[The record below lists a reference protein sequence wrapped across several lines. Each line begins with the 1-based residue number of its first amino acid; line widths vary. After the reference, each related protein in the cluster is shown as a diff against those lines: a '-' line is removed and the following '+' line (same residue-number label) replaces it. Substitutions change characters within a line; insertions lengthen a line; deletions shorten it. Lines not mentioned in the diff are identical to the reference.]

1 MENNTLRVIIL
12 AAGQGTRL
20 RPHTN
25 DKPKC
30 MVELCGKSL
39 VDYQLDA
46 FKQAGVSDITV
57 IAGYQEDKLV
67 RDGVRKILNPEYAST
82 NMVSTLMCAKALFDG
97 SCDVLITYGDIV
109 YEQRILDAI
118 LAAEGDVCLTI
129 DKEWKR
135 LWSLRMENPLDD
147 AETLKLD
154 GDLIKELGKKPNS
167 YDEIQGQYMGLI
179 KVSADKAKA
188 LVDVWE
194 AMDRN
199 ALYDGKDFDNMYLTS
214 FIQHLI
220 NIGWPVKAVPVE
232 NGWLEIDTVED
243 LDFFNESLKNKKLAH
258 VFCLTC

>member
-1 MENNTLRVIIL
+1 MENKKLRVIIL

-20 RPHTN
+20 RPYTN

-30 MVELCGKSL
+30 MVELCGKAL
-39 VDYQLDA
+39 LDYQLDA
-46 FKQAGVSDITV
+46 LKKSGITDV
-57 IAGYQEDKLV
+57 TVVAGYQENKLV
-67 RDGVRKILNPEYAST
+67 REGVKKIVNPNYATT
-82 NMVSTLMCAKALFDG
+82 NMVSTLMCAKELLDG
-97 SCDVLITYGDIV
+97 SADVLITYGDIV

-118 LAAEGDVCLTI
+118 LTAEDDLCLTV

-154 GDLIKELGKKPNS
+154 GDLIKELGKKPSS

-179 KVSADKAKA
+179 KINARKAKA
-188 LVDVWE
+188 IVDIWTK
-194 AMDRN
+194 MDRS
-199 ALYDGKDFDNMYLTS
+199 LTYDGKDFDNMYLTS

-220 NIGWPVKAVPVE
+220 NCGWPVKSVPVD

-243 LDFFNESLKNKKLAH
+243 LKFYENVLRNNDLELFRP
-258 VFCLTC
+258 

>member
-1 MENNTLRVIIL
+1 MRVLIL

-46 FKQAGVSDITV
+46 FKKAGISDITV

-67 RDGVRKILNPEYAST
+67 RDGIKKILNPVYAST
-82 NMVSTLMCAKALFDG
+82 NMVSTLMCAKNLFDG
-97 SCDVLITYGDIV
+97 TTDVLITYGDIV
-109 YEQRILDAI
+109 YEQRILEAV
-118 LAAEGDVCLTI
+118 LECKGDVCLTI

-135 LWSLRMENPLDD
+135 LWSLRMDNPLDD
-147 AETLKLD
+147 AETLKLE
-154 GDLIKELGKKPNS
+154 GDMIKELGKKPSS

-179 KVSADKAKA
+179 KISADKAKE
-188 LVDVWE
+188 LIQVWE
-194 AMDRN
+194 SMDRK

-220 NIGWPVKAVPVE
+220 DIGWPVKAVPVE

-243 LDFFNESLKNKKLAH
+243 LEYYEQMILTGNNSQLFN
-258 VFCLTC
+258 VG